1 MLMESAL
8 YLNDL
13 PIGPSNLTV
22 EALQQHNTSTSDD
35 RALDSISDAG
45 SIGGHSANTFKTW
58 ASNWT
63 DCTNATFSKVH
74 SRFNANS
81 TEYQRE
87 VSSFSF
93 KSNGSNSHKTLFV
106 IVFYRLL
113 QFWLQ
118 LRKS

>member
-1 MLMESAL
+1 MI
-8 YLNDL
+8 DL
-13 PIGPSNLTV
+13 GPSNLTV

-87 VSSFSF
+87 VSSFSLNPTVPIHTKPACVIF
-93 KSNGSNSHKTLFV
+93 SFCVTDSRSFGCSYGSHKD
-106 IVFYRLL
+106 
-113 QFWLQ
+113 
-118 LRKS
+118 